1 MRLQFLIQIALSIGA
16 LTTVI
21 DNARAQEVSTSIWEA
36 AASGDIP
43 RLKKLVEIDG
53 ISVDAGDD
61 FGNTPLHYASWNGKV
76 EAIIWLIDQ
85 GTEVN
90 KYNYS
95 NWSPLHWGT
104 RNGQLSA
111 IDLLIENNAEV
122 DAPGHLDQTALHLAV
137 KYEYREII
145 SRLLK
150 ANANPN
156 TEDSLGQT
164 PMHLAALDGFT
175 SIVLELL
182 DNGGNI
188 DSKSEWGAT
197 PLSAA
202 AARGRTSTVNALL
215 LRGAQVD
222 PKTSAGWTPLFSSV
236 VGKFSE
242 SAKLLRENGANI
254 HIKTKTNNT
263 LLHAAASSGMDDL
276 VKLLLEAG
284 LEINT
289 EDSGGQTPLDQA
301 TANKW
306 KKTIELLKLNGGT
319 FGSKKTLHQAA
330 LIGELEEV
338 KRLIFNGAAIS
349 QYDDWHLPPR
359 NWTPLHYAAA
369 GGNLSVIVYLIQSG
383 ADVLATD
390 HSNWTP
396 MIIALANQNIEAAN
410 LLKRWQSLGISNI
423 GSRAVLV
430 YSGKMSFDVFG
441 LSGSRC
447 LIETSTDLK
456 KWSPLSWISL
466 VNGKARFNDPRK
478 ILLPRCFYRAK
489 VLE

>member
-1 MRLQFLIQIALSIGA
+1 M
-16 LTTVI
+16 
-21 DNARAQEVSTSIWEA
+21 
-36 AASGDIP
+36 
-43 RLKKLVEIDG
+43 
-53 ISVDAGDD
+53 
-61 FGNTPLHYASWNGKV
+61 
-76 EAIIWLIDQ
+76 
-85 GTEVN
+85 
-90 KYNYS
+90 
-95 NWSPLHWGT
+95 HWGT

-150 ANANPN
+150 QMQIRIQRI
-156 TEDSLGQT
+156 LWGR
-164 PMHLAALDGFT
+164 HLAFSALDGFT

-319 FGSKKTLHQAA
+319 SA
-330 LIGELEEV
+330 
-338 KRLIFNGAAIS
+338 
-349 QYDDWHLPPR
+349 
-359 NWTPLHYAAA
+359 
-369 GGNLSVIVYLIQSG
+369 
-383 ADVLATD
+383 
-390 HSNWTP
+390 
-396 MIIALANQNIEAAN
+396 
-410 LLKRWQSLGISNI
+410 
-423 GSRAVLV
+423 
-430 YSGKMSFDVFG
+430 
-441 LSGSRC
+441 
-447 LIETSTDLK
+447 LK
-456 KWSPLSWISL
+456 KPYT
-466 VNGKARFNDPRK
+466 KQR
-478 ILLPRCFYRAK
+478 
-489 VLE
+489 